1 MYLLG
6 EVDGANW
13 KYTEDK
19 PELMHQLRLVPDSVV
34 ILDYTL
40 FDLNDVEEML
50 ILGQRFPQSHWLLFS
65 EDLSSD
71 FARRVLASSQQ
82 FSILLKD
89 SPLSEIREALQFA
102 LAHRRFICQHITQ
115 QLLTPEPVHREQVKL
130 TKTEV
135 EILKDI
141 ALGMTT
147 KDIAEKRISSFHT
160 VNTHRKNIFRKLG
173 VNNAHE
179 VTKFALR
186 AGLIDSAE
194 YYI

>member
-19 PELMHQLRLVPDSVV
+19 PELMHQLHLVPDSVV